1 MYPLLSPFPPHIH
14 FHQPLFYIYENSNF
28 LCFPLPIF
36 FSLVFFFLF
45 LLPFKASLSCVISAP
60 TGLIVVR
67 CHPVG
72 YLLFISFLYLDC
84 CYLLLLLLPSSFCTE
99 LVIGCNTSSQ
109 LYSTSAFEQNSQ
121 RS

>member
-28 LCFPLPIF
+28 FVLSTSHFLLSC
-36 FSLVFFFLF
+36 FFFFF

-84 CYLLLLLLPSSFCTE
+84 CYLLLLLLPSSFCTA